1 MRDLKLNADHDL
13 IILNGDLV
21 LVEGPD
27 QTAQHIKQRLLSI
40 SREWFLDL
48 SLGLPW
54 FDTIL
59 GKHRSLNLVEALIRG
74 QIEATPNV
82 VRLAAFNLEAV
93 ENVERTVRVTFHAV
107 LEDGSDLS
115 SEIII

>member
-1 MRDLKLNADHDL
+1 MASEAVVAVRCFVIRPLWRNQHLG
-13 IILNGDLV
+13 I
-21 LVEGPD
+21 
-27 QTAQHIKQRLLSI
+27 AQHIKQRLLSI

-74 QIEATPNV
+74 QIDATPNV

-107 LEDGSDLS
+107 LEYGSDLS